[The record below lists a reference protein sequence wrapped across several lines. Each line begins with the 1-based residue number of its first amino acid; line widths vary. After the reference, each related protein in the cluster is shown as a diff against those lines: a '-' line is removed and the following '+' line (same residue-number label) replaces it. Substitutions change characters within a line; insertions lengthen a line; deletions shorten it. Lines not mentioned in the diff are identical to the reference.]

1 MEGVLSEGFEL
12 SFSSQSE
19 YCSKEIISFLLV
31 KFELLLQYL
40 QIPLHTLW
48 HLVTH
53 QKNTY
58 SCATSLPDLYKS
70 SKERNGNPF
79 QGPHTSN
86 INKGKILSGAMYKTE
101 TPTPEVKLRPFHICT
116 MWPSDMPRRSSSL
129 VGTSDRPR
137 KGNQE

>member
-53 QKNTY
+53 
-58 SCATSLPDLYKS
+58 
-70 SKERNGNPF
+70 
-79 QGPHTSN
+79 
-86 INKGKILSGAMYKTE
+86 
-101 TPTPEVKLRPFHICT
+101 
-116 MWPSDMPRRSSSL
+116 
-129 VGTSDRPR
+129 
-137 KGNQE
+137 